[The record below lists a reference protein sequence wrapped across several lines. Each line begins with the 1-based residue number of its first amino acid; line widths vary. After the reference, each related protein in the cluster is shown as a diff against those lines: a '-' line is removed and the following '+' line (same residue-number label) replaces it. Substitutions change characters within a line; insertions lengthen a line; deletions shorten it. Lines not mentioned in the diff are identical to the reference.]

1 MTLTTPATN
10 GTTAS
15 GRTLLTELP
24 GPRSR
29 ELHAARERAV
39 PRGFGVVQP
48 VFVDHAEGALLV
60 DVDGNRLIDMASGI
74 AVTSVG
80 AAAPEVASAVA
91 EQAAKFTHTCFMV
104 TEYAGFVDVAEALN
118 RLTPGDHDK
127 RTALFTTGAE
137 AVENAVKIARAHT
150 GRPAVVVLDH
160 AYHGRTLMTMSM
172 TAKNVPYKEGFGP
185 FAPEVYRTPTAYPYR
200 WPSGPE
206 RAAEEALAALEEMVL
221 TQIGAHNVACIVA
234 EPIAGEGGFIVPRR
248 RLPARRRRVRPQA
261 RHRVRRRRDP
271 DRLRPH
277 RRDVRLRARGS
288 GAGPDH
294 HRQGPRRRDAA
305 VGRDRPRGDH
315 GRRRPRRHRWHLRR
329 QPGRLR
335 GRPGGDRPHRA
346 RGPAGPRPARSRRS
360 RSPRLEALR
369 DQYPSVGDARGR
381 GAMLAIEFVRPG
393 TTEPDADAAKAVAAS
408 ANAQGVL
415 TLTCGTFGNVI
426 RLLPPLVITDAQL
439 DDALSVIEGAV
450 DAMSG
455 PMSDVSHDARTGAV
469 ARPDSPPARPT
480 RCAPSSPGRPR
491 LRPPSRPPPPRS
503 AGAGWSRSP
512 TPSRTRGPPTSWCGS
527 PTARPRSARPG

>member
-1 MTLTTPATN
+1 MTLTAPATKA
-10 GTTAS
+10 TTAS
-15 GRTLLTELP
+15 GRILLTELP

-80 AAAPEVASAVA
+80 AAAPEVAGAVA
-91 EQAAKFTHTCFMV
+91 DQAAKFSHTCFMV
-104 TEYAGFVDVAEALN
+104 TEYAGFVDVAERLN
-118 RLTPGDHDK
+118 RLTPGDHAK

-137 AVENAVKIARAHT
+137 AVENAVKIARTHT

-206 RAAEEALAALEEMVL
+206 RAAEEALAALEEKVL

-234 EPIAGEGGFIVPRR
+234 EPIAGEGGFIVPADGFLRGVADF
-248 RLPARRRRVRPQA
+248 ARRHGIVLVADEIQTGFGRTGAMFACEHEGVVPDLITTAKALAGGMPLSAVTGRAEIMDTVDPGGIGGTYAGNPVACAAALAAIDLIERDDLPGRA
-261 RHRVRRRRDP
+261 RGIEALVLA
-271 DRLRPH
+271 RLE
-277 RRDVRLRARGS
+277 VLRARH
-288 GAGPDH
+288 A
-294 HRQGPRRRDAA
+294 
-305 VGRDRPRGDH
+305 
-315 GRRRPRRHRWHLRR
+315 
-329 QPGRLR
+329 
-335 GRPGGDRPHRA
+335 
-346 RGPAGPRPARSRRS
+346 
-360 RSPRLEALR
+360 
-369 DQYPSVGDARGR
+369 SVGDVRGR

-393 TTEPDADAAKAVAAS
+393 TTVPDPEAAKAVAAS
-408 ANAQGVL
+408 ANRQGVL

-439 DDALSVIEGAV
+439 DDALCVIEAAV
-450 DAMSG
+450 DAVSG
-455 PMSDVSHDARTGAV
+455 R
-469 ARPDSPPARPT
+469 
-480 RCAPSSPGRPR
+480 
-491 LRPPSRPPPPRS
+491 
-503 AGAGWSRSP
+503 
-512 TPSRTRGPPTSWCGS
+512 
-527 PTARPRSARPG
+527 

>member
-1 MTLTTPATN
+1 MTLTAPTTN
-10 GTTAS
+10 GTRAS

-48 VFVDHAEGALLV
+48 VFVDQAEGALLV

-91 EQAAKFTHTCFMV
+91 EQAGRFTHTCFMV
-104 TEYAGFVDVAEALN
+104 TEYVGFVEVAEALN
-118 RLTPGDHDK
+118 RLTPGDHAK

-185 FAPEVYRTPTAYPYR
+185 FAAEVYRTPTAYPYR
-200 WPSGPE
+200 WPGGPE
-206 RAAEEALAALEEMVL
+206 RAAEEALAALEQMVL

-234 EPIAGEGGFIVPRR
+234 EPIAGEGGFIVPAEGFLPGVAEFARKHGIVFVADEIQTGFGR
-248 RLPARRRRVRPQA
+248 TGAMFACEHEGVVPDLITTAKALAGGMPLSAVTGRAEIMDAVDPGGIGGTYAGNPVACAAALAAIDVIEGKDLPARA
-261 RHRVRRRRDP
+261 REIEASA
-271 DRLRPH
+271 L
-277 RRDVRLRARGS
+277 A
-288 GAGPDH
+288 
-294 HRQGPRRRDAA
+294 
-305 VGRDRPRGDH
+305 
-315 GRRRPRRHRWHLRR
+315 
-329 QPGRLR
+329 
-335 GRPGGDRPHRA
+335 
-346 RGPAGPRPARSRRS
+346 
-360 RSPRLEALR
+360 RLEVLR
-369 DQYPSVGDARGR
+369 ERYPSVGDARGR

-393 TTEPDADAAKAVAAS
+393 TTVPDPDTAKAVAAS
-408 ANAQGVL
+408 ANSQGVL

-439 DDALSVIEGAV
+439 DDALCVIEGAV
-450 DAMSG
+450 DE
-455 PMSDVSHDARTGAV
+455 
-469 ARPDSPPARPT
+469 
-480 RCAPSSPGRPR
+480 
-491 LRPPSRPPPPRS
+491 LSRR
-503 AGAGWSRSP
+503 
-512 TPSRTRGPPTSWCGS
+512 
-527 PTARPRSARPG
+527 